1 MCTYNCAH
9 IGLELLIPLQSL
21 VSASVICGNVHTQ
34 EFERCECCRCV
45 GDPNQAINSTFTP
58 ADPVFFN
65 QFCEANR
72 PDRLATIDQ
81 AGRSTATIM
90 AAANHMLRWVNQRFA
105 QPPFRE
111 QAILPVPLD
120 DPQPNANPAPLGRGV

>member
-45 GDPNQAINSTFTP
+45 GDPNQGLVSAERSLKGF
-58 ADPVFFN
+58 
-65 QFCEANR
+65 Q
-72 PDRLATIDQ
+72 PDDVVHYGAEGDLER
-81 AGRSTATIM
+81 
-90 AAANHMLRWVNQRFA
+90 
-105 QPPFRE
+105 RE
-111 QAILPVPLD
+111 GNL
-120 DPQPNANPAPLGRGV
+120 